1 MWFARTSFGWIC
13 YTAPMDTLFKKL
25 GGTLSLA
32 LLAGLAQ
39 AKTLEALR
47 RGPAVPLADF
57 SGELVEAHLACTL
70 PPNGTAAFDLRGVK
84 LVYDAKDATLAING
98 KKSLWPIEEGRLA
111 LRVYLDRTGIEVV
124 SQDGLNLQPAAV
136 VPDSANRR
144 LSATFS
150 EGVTDIDCRA
160 YSLRSIHGAN

>member
-25 GGTLSLA
+25 GGMLSLA

-39 AKTLEALR
+39 AETIEVTSDWILFPVKNGGAKMKLQVKDGAE
-47 RGPAVPLADF
+47 
-57 SGELVEAHLACTL
+57 SL
-70 PPNGTAAFDLRGVK
+70 PPPKDIQLCSAAEADWWAPWNVRHLR
-84 LVYDAKDATLAING
+84 
-98 KKSLWPIEEGRLA
+98 
-111 LRVYLDRTGIEVV
+111 GIEVI

>member
-39 AKTLEALR
+39 AKTLESLR

-98 KKSLWPIEEGRLA
+98 NRERAASAGHRGDRAGRTQSPA
-111 LRVYLDRTGIEVV
+111 GGRHPRFCEPPPLRDILRGGHGHRLP
-124 SQDGLNLQPAAV
+124 GLLPAV
-136 VPDSANRR
+136 NSWSKLIKRNFIVD
-144 LSATFS
+144 
-150 EGVTDIDCRA
+150 
-160 YSLRSIHGAN
+160 